1 MAAWRQGSGTR
12 RCNAAARD
20 HAATVRR
27 RRLTGT
33 SVGDSKSC
41 STSPAEEDDEPED
54 RSSDAM
60 AGVSDGVVE
69 EEFFTWEKS
78 WAALMPVFCRL
89 CMLND

>member
-1 MAAWRQGSGTR
+1 MSTQSQPAGERQTVRMGIGGVREYTGR
-12 RCNAAARD
+12 EAARIIAG
-20 HAATVRR
+20 HPSFQVVTA
-27 RRLTGT
+27 
-33 SVGDSKSC
+33 
-41 STSPAEEDDEPED
+41 
-54 RSSDAM
+54 SSDAM